1 VSWFIA
7 GVANW
12 LGIRPETGIPYMIF
26 VAAYM
31 LIPAICAIVLQ
42 KIRKKSIAQSLK
54 ISFKLNGWFLIAMLT
69 PIVVSSL
76 SLGINLLFADV
87 NFSVTYEGLL
97 SKLPDE
103 QAKFVQ
109 EKLSQF
115 PPVVLFII
123 QLLSAIFA
131 GCTINAFF
139 GLGEELGWRGYLL
152 TVLNGKKFW
161 TVSLIIGTVWGI
173 WHFPLILL
181 GHNYPQHPV
190 IGVFMMTI
198 MCILLTPTMI
208 YIVLKSQS
216 IITAAIYHGTFN
228 AIAGI
233 SILYVVGGNDLT
245 NSTTGLSGFIVMAI
259 VTLGFVLYDRY
270 ITKENVF
277 FSKINW

>member
-1 VSWFIA
+1 MF
-7 GVANW
+7 
-12 LGIRPETGIPYMIF
+12 
-26 VAAYM
+26 
-31 LIPAICAIVLQ
+31 IPAGCAIVLQ
-42 KIRKKSIAQSLK
+42 KIRKKSITKSLK
-54 ISFKLNGWFLIAMLT
+54 ISFKFNWWLLIAMLT
-69 PIVVSSL
+69 PIVVSLL

-87 NFSVTYEGLL
+87 NLSVTYDGFL

-103 QAKFVQ
+103 QAKLAQ

-115 PPVVLFII
+115 PPVVLFLI
-123 QLLSAIFA
+123 QLIRAIFA
-131 GCTINAFF
+131 GCTINAFL

-152 TVLNGKKFW
+152 KVLNGKKFW

-198 MCILLTPTMI
+198 LCILLTPTMI

-216 IITAAIYHGTFN
+216 IITAAIYHGTLN

-245 NSTTGLSGFIVMAI
+245 NSATGLAGFIVLAI

-277 FSKINW
+277 FSKIE